1 MSKKYSDYFCKT
13 LPENYSFLGFYKYR
27 HQQPDFTF
35 SYQKESRKLS
45 SDLEELTKEDSE
57 VVRACAG
64 RLLQNHKFYFITAL
78 TIILDLQ
85 LHKNHREKYPDVQMF
100 WNNLESSVASSSL
113 QLDKVNTARTV
124 MHGTERLIKTAFNE
138 VDGTLKADVSNNGPK
153 TTRECFGDEIV
164 GEFHIQDNNQEQYRI
179 RNGADNHADSEDSYE
194 SQDHHDLDMSNRDA
208 IDEIDETK
216 GAINDE
222 GKVVEG
228 NKTKQLRLSEANR
241 KEIDE
246 AYKLMD
252 RQYMW
257 ELSSGKV
264 IEEELYKLGR
274 ELEFE
279 HAVHSFILDIDD
291 ELVAD
296 CFTETELREI
306 ELTPIPEVPE
316 LSDEL
321 KGNTTTNK
329 GTKFRI
335 DYDCEKHHDMDY
347 ICLALHALIREIE
360 SGKITEAN
368 LENWFNCHVWSMV
381 FDHAFENIKAISVV
395 RGESTSV
402 STATRKNKKTKRK
415 SGNRRKIG
423 RRGDWILRAV
433 GNGDKNEFGAG
444 EAGKSW
450 VDQYGTKY
458 LREGGLKLPKVLK
471 DMLLNLREKIGWNEE
486 ARKKIQTVG
495 IIHGGLMMTIAY
507 LDNPMGYICRLR
519 RSDLMEV
526 PDMAE
531 KFESILTILA
541 SVLNI
546 KSVVGETIKI
556 VQRSGQTNKS
566 FKSAGLRK
574 RSRNESQRHLYACMS
589 TPKKARVC
597 KVSTE
602 RPYPASPCP
611 GSPNS
616 GSLINSLAE

>member
-1 MSKKYSDYFCKT
+1 MLIDFPASIDVH
-13 LPENYSFLGFYKYR
+13 ENFGHIALLVIYR
-27 HQQPDFTF
+27 HFDLCRENHRP
-35 SYQKESRKLS
+35 SSRVQW
-45 SDLEELTKEDSE
+45 TQE
-57 VVRACAG
+57 VLFRHQICFNLADHRAPLD
-64 RLLQNHKFYFITAL
+64 RFYLNPEYRYIFLAL
-78 TIILDLQ
+78 TICDLDTRSYWEEVIDERK
-85 LHKNHREKYPDVQMF
+85 KNRVKETIR
-100 WNNLESSVASSSL
+100 S
-113 QLDKVNTARTV
+113 
-124 MHGTERLIKTAFNE
+124 KTIDIYQAVGEN
-138 VDGTLKADVSNNGPK
+138 V
-153 TTRECFGDEIV
+153 GDEIV
-164 GEFHIQDNNQEQYRI
+164 DECQQSSKRLKKDEQGRS
-179 RNGADNHADSEDSYE
+179 RSGADYHSENNVE
-194 SQDHHDLDMSNRDA
+194 SQDPVSASDDDDSDVSDQEA
-208 IDEIDETK
+208 IDNQEVKEATNDKVEVTK
-216 GAINDE
+216 
-222 GKVVEG
+222 K
-228 NKTKQLRLSEANR
+228 NKTGPLRLSEANR
-241 KEIDE
+241 KEVDE

-252 RQYMW
+252 RRYMW
-257 ELSSGKV
+257 KLSSGKV
-264 IEEELYKLGR
+264 IEDELYKLGR

-296 CFTETELREI
+296 CFTKTELREI

-316 LSDEL
+316 LSDEVNNFLGKFIGKTNL
-321 KGNTTTNK
+321 KEIQQLIKELSFG
-329 GTKFRI
+329 I
-335 DYDCEKHHDMDY
+335 DYDSEKHHDMDY

-360 SGKITEAN
+360 SGKITEGN

-381 FDHAFENIKAISVV
+381 FDHAFENIKAISVI

-415 SGNRRKIG
+415 LGDRRKIG

-471 DMLLNLREKIGWNEE
+471 DMLLNLMEKICWNDE

-507 LDNPMGYICRLR
+507 IDNPMGYICRLR

-526 PDMAE
+526 PDVAE

-546 KSVVGETIKI
+546 KSVVRETIKI

-574 RSRNESQRHLYACMS
+574 RPRNESQHHLSACMS

-597 KVSTE
+597 K
-602 RPYPASPCP
+602 R
-611 GSPNS
+611 S
-616 GSLINSLAE
+616 GKVGISLASYAVYC

>member
-1 MSKKYSDYFCKT
+1 MNARRQNRVKETIRSKTIDIYQAVG
-13 LPENYSFLGFYKYR
+13 EN
-27 HQQPDFTF
+27 
-35 SYQKESRKLS
+35 
-45 SDLEELTKEDSE
+45 
-57 VVRACAG
+57 V
-64 RLLQNHKFYFITAL
+64 
-78 TIILDLQ
+78 
-85 LHKNHREKYPDVQMF
+85 
-100 WNNLESSVASSSL
+100 
-113 QLDKVNTARTV
+113 
-124 MHGTERLIKTAFNE
+124 
-138 VDGTLKADVSNNGPK
+138 
-153 TTRECFGDEIV
+153 GDEIV
-164 GEFHIQDNNQEQYRI
+164 DECQQSSKRLKKDEQGRS
-179 RNGADNHADSEDSYE
+179 RSGADYHSENNVE
-194 SQDHHDLDMSNRDA
+194 SQDPVSASDDDDSDVSDQEA
-208 IDEIDETK
+208 IDNQEVKEATNDKVEVTK
-216 GAINDE
+216 
-222 GKVVEG
+222 K
-228 NKTKQLRLSEANR
+228 NKTGPLRLSEANR
-241 KEIDE
+241 KEVDE

-252 RQYMW
+252 RRYMW
-257 ELSSGKV
+257 KLSSGKV
-264 IEEELYKLGR
+264 IEDELYKLGR

-296 CFTETELREI
+296 CFTKTELREI

-316 LSDEL
+316 LSDEVNNFLGKFIGKTNL
-321 KGNTTTNK
+321 KEIQQLIKELSFG
-329 GTKFRI
+329 I
-335 DYDCEKHHDMDY
+335 DYDSEKHHDMDY

-360 SGKITEAN
+360 SGKITEGN

-381 FDHAFENIKAISVV
+381 FDHAFENIKAISVI

-415 SGNRRKIG
+415 LGDRRKIG

-471 DMLLNLREKIGWNEE
+471 DMLLNLMEKICWNDE

-507 LDNPMGYICRLR
+507 IDNPMGYICRLR

-526 PDMAE
+526 PDVAE

-546 KSVVGETIKI
+546 KSVVRETIKI

-574 RSRNESQRHLYACMS
+574 RPRNESQHHLSACMS

-611 GSPNS
+611 GSPNADP
-616 GSLINSLAE
+616 LI

>member
-1 MSKKYSDYFCKT
+1 MSTKPYPALESYLT
-13 LPENYSFLGFYKYR
+13 RTAPSSVSYLGF
-27 HQQPDFTF
+27 
-35 SYQKESRKLS
+35 
-45 SDLEELTKEDSE
+45 
-57 VVRACAG
+57 
-64 RLLQNHKFYFITAL
+64 
-78 TIILDLQ
+78 
-85 LHKNHREKYPDVQMF
+85 
-100 WNNLESSVASSSL
+100 LESNRSLVVKIPPLSENWKGLHGAWYSRYLQTSKRLNLPTNGAKVAEEVICFNL
-113 QLDKVNTARTV
+113 ADHRAPLDRFYLNPEYRAPYYHIAYSYTLFSKDTRLYWEEVIDERKKA
-124 MHGTERLIKTAFNE
+124 GTIRSKTIDIYQAVGENI
-138 VDGTLKADVSNNGPK
+138 
-153 TTRECFGDEIV
+153 GDEIV
-164 GEFHIQDNNQEQYRI
+164 DECQQSSKRLEKDEQGQSRS
-179 RNGADNHADSEDSYE
+179 RSGADYHSENNVE
-194 SQDHHDLDMSNRDA
+194 SQDPVSASDYDDSDVSDQEA
-208 IDEIDETK
+208 IDNQEVKEATNDKVEVTK
-216 GAINDE
+216 
-222 GKVVEG
+222 K
-228 NKTKQLRLSEANR
+228 NKTGPLRLSEANR
-241 KEIDE
+241 KEVDE

-252 RQYMW
+252 RRYMW
-257 ELSSGKV
+257 KLSSGKV
-264 IEEELYKLGR
+264 IEDELYKLGR

-316 LSDEL
+316 LSDEVNDFLDKFIGKTNL
-321 KGNTTTNK
+321 KEIRQLIKELSFG
-329 GTKFRI
+329 I

-381 FDHAFENIKAISVV
+381 FDHAFENIKAISVI

-415 SGNRRKIG
+415 LGDRRKIG

-444 EAGKSW
+444 EA
-450 VDQYGTKY
+450 
-458 LREGGLKLPKVLK
+458 
-471 DMLLNLREKIGWNEE
+471 DMLLNLMEKIGWNEE

-507 LDNPMGYICRLR
+507 IDNPMGYICRLR

-546 KSVVGETIKI
+546 KSVVRETIKI

-574 RSRNESQRHLYACMS
+574 RTRNESQHHLSACMS

-611 GSPNS
+611 GSPNADP
-616 GSLINSLAE
+616 LI